1 MLLKKLNK
9 KKEKRLL
16 RNKMF
21 DGVDSDKAV
30 DFDTVIILHYARQR
44 LLLHQV
50 WLGVWRVQKDY
61 VFYMFKF

>member
-21 DGVDSDKAV
+21 DGVDSGKAV
-30 DFDTVIILHYARQR
+30 DFDAVIILHYARQR

-50 WLGVWRVQKDY
+50 WLGVWRV
-61 VFYMFKF
+61 